1 MDEPRAP
8 HEAPST
14 DEQFGDEIDRRAR
27 RKLRARREGR
37 PNVWFSLGMIG
48 LVGWSVA
55 VPTLAGIAIGVWID
69 YNWPGRMSW
78 TLTLLFAGAALG
90 CLNAWRWVRQESSS
104 GGGEGGG
111 EDVGKNG
118 GQNDSEGD

>member
-1 MDEPRAP
+1 MDEQRTRPQ
-8 HEAPST
+8 APST
-14 DEQFGDEIDRRAR
+14 EEQFGDEIDRRAR

-55 VPTLAGIAIGVWID
+55 VPTLAGIALGVWID

-90 CLNAWRWVRQESSS
+90 CLNAWRWVRQESSGD
-104 GGGEGGG
+104 GGGEGEGG
-111 EDVGKNG
+111 NDNG
-118 GQNDSEGD
+118 GTKDGEGH

>member
-1 MDEPRAP
+1 MDEPPAP
-8 HEAPST
+8 QDASSRE
-14 DEQFGDEIDRRAR
+14 ERFGDEIGRRAR

-55 VPTLAGIAIGVWID
+55 VPTVAGIALGVWID

-90 CLNAWRWVRQESSS
+90 CLNAWRWIRQESGS
-104 GGGEGGG
+104 EGGG
-111 EDVGKNG
+111 EDAGR
-118 GQNDSEGD
+118 SEDEGS

>member
-1 MDEPRAP
+1 MGERRTRQ
-8 HEAPST
+8 EAPST
-14 DEQFGDEIDRRAR
+14 DEQFGDEIARRAR

-69 YNWPGRMSW
+69 YTWPGRVSW

-90 CLNAWRWVRQESSS
+90 CLNAWRWVRQES
-104 GGGEGGG
+104 GGDGA
-111 EDVGKNG
+111 GKNG
-118 GQNDSEGD
+118 RHKDNEGN